1 MSTTTKE
8 QREAYRPAFEAWVD
22 GELQYLGHEGRWRN
36 WNEDYTNAPGFTE
49 APEHYRRRPKP
60 LECWRNVY
68 AGYTVDHKSPE
79 SAKAAA
85 SGDCIRVAVHMREVV
100 E

>member
-1 MSTTTKE
+1 MTTTRE

-22 GELQYLGHEGRWRN
+22 GELQSKDSGGCWRD
-36 WNEDYTNAPGFTE
+36 WSYINELPPAFGT
-49 APEHYRRRPKP
+49 APERYRRRPKP
-60 LECWRNVY
+60 LEFWRNVY
-68 AGYTVDHKSPE
+68 ACYTVDHKSPE
-79 SAKAAA
+79 SAKADA